1 MRVLVC
7 LLCALVLGVASQV
20 CAAPL
25 NSKQVS
31 ADAKAVIHMDADA
44 LRVSV
49 VVEKGYQVC
58 EEKAKQFGGQVEELK
73 VLFTIVDPTQ
83 DVKGLT
89 FYTTQTKQPGGVII
103 LNAKFSENAI
113 ATLTEQVKTLPSYA
127 VSDYNSHPLHTWA
140 RGNGQSVFAA
150 YVKPDLLVLGISA
163 DEVKAA
169 LDVLDGTKPNIVGKS
184 PLAAE
189 VPAGALVLARVADFP
204 KEGFPIDS
212 PIIKQSDVLG
222 AVIGENNNEAY
233 LTCEV
238 FAKDAKTADTLK
250 TAVEDALTK
259 ALLATDD
266 ADLANLINAVQ
277 VTTND
282 KEVVVD
288 VRGPADMGWMYFEKL
303 VGEVVKAS
311 KKAIE
316 PKK

>member
-1 MRVLVC
+1 MRVSVC

-20 CAAPL
+20 SAAPL

-31 ADAKAVIHMDADA
+31 ADAKAVVHVDADA

-49 VVEKGYQVC
+49 VVEKGYQIC

-73 VLFTIVDPTQ
+73 VLFTAVDPTQ

-89 FYTTQTKQPGGVII
+89 FYTTQLKQPGGVVI
-103 LNAKFSENAI
+103 LNAKFNESAI
-113 ATLTEQVKTLPSYA
+113 SALNEQVQKLPGYA
-127 VSDYNSHPLHTWA
+127 VTSYNSNQLHSWS
-140 RGNGQSVFAA
+140 RGNGQTVVAA
-150 YVKPDLLVLGISA
+150 YVQPDLMVFGSTA

-169 LDVLDGTKPNIVGKS
+169 LDVLAGTKPNIVGKS

-189 VPAGALVLARVADFP
+189 VPAGALVLARVADLP
-204 KEGFPIDS
+204 KEGLPVDS

-222 AVIGENNNEAY
+222 VIIGENNNEAY
-233 LTCEV
+233 LTCEA
-238 FAKDAKTADTLK
+238 FAKDVKTADTLK
-250 TAVEDALTK
+250 TAVEDVLTK
-259 ALLATDD
+259 ALLATED

-282 KEVVVD
+282 KEVVID
-288 VRGPADMGWMYFEKL
+288 VRGPADMGWMYLEKL

-311 KKAIE
+311 KKVVEA
-316 PKK
+316 KK